1 MKKGMLFFLS
11 VLLLAALV
19 FALSSCRDKTPPET
33 TVGEYEITF
42 IVGDS
47 SLTVSVAS
55 GETPV
60 YPNGTP
66 KKGATA
72 TEGYR
77 FTGWNAELAP
87 ASADATYTAKFFS
100 VPIEEVPENPLGEAW
115 ATGATIKRVG
125 VPAALIVAVLV
136 TGIVLLVV
144 VIAKQIRKRKA
155 KKSKRHR

>member
-19 FALSSCRDKTPPET
+19 FALSSCRDKEPPET

-66 KKGATA
+66 KKAAVKSCLPTSFSIFILCMVMW
-72 TEGYR
+72 ES
-77 FTGWNAELAP
+77 NA
-87 ASADATYTAKFFS
+87 
-100 VPIEEVPENPLGEAW
+100 VPCG
-115 ATGATIKRVG
+115 
-125 VPAALIVAVLV
+125 
-136 TGIVLLVV
+136 
-144 VIAKQIRKRKA
+144 
-155 KKSKRHR
+155 